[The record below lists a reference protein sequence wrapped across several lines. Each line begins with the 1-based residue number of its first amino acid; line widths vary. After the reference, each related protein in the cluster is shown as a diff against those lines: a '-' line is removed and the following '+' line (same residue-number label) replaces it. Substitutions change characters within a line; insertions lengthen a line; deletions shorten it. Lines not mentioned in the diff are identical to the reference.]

1 MKRSMIIRAAVMAAL
16 ASVVAPACSDDY
28 DDLFPSDEETP
39 DGEIENFVPAPGGL
53 RRVLSR
59 QYVSSVRVLLGEA
72 AAQAAAPPTDASL
85 HGFDSIAAAELSL
98 PPIAVAAY
106 ESSARAVADAAVADP
121 AALAA
126 VLPCTPA
133 GTADAACL
141 RQFVTSFGR
150 LAWRRPLEPAEID
163 RVTAIAQAAAQAY
176 TDFNAGVAYA
186 ITALLQSPN
195 FLYLVEVGA
204 PDPENPAV
212 RRLTPRELITRASF
226 FLLDRTPDAALL
238 DLADQGPLAP
248 DALRNL
254 ARQLVA
260 RPEARDAVARF
271 YEEILRIRGIEDVSK
286 SAELFPQWSPELAQA
301 MKEETLRLL
310 EDVIWTRD
318 ADVRE
323 LITADYTYVNQD
335 LAALYGVAPPP
346 GDDFVRV
353 TLPPDQMRSGLLSTS
368 AFLSRFAHP
377 NQTSPTRRGLF
388 VRTTL
393 LCEEVQPPPPGVS
406 TTLPGPTSNMTLK
419 EQLQQHMKDP
429 TCNGCHSFIDPI
441 GFALENY
448 DATGAFRTKDNGE
461 TIDPTAEGVVGL
473 GSFASARELGELLKD
488 DPRVSLC
495 VVKNLLRSSLGH
507 LETPGEEPAIE
518 AVHEAFGASGY
529 RMQDLLVELVA
540 SPAFQLVGE
549 PK

>member
-1 MKRSMIIRAAVMAAL
+1 MKRSQFIRAALLAAL
-16 ASVVAPACSDDY
+16 ASVVAPACSDDN
-28 DDLFPSDEETP
+28 DDLFPSDNEP
-39 DGEIENFVPAPGGL
+39 GELEDFTPAPGGL
-53 RRVLSR
+53 RRVLGR
-59 QYVSSVRVLLGEA
+59 QYVSSVRVLLGDT
-72 AAQAAAPPTDASL
+72 AAQAATPPTDASL

-98 PPIAVAAY
+98 PPTAVAAY
-106 ESSARAVADAAVADP
+106 EASARAVAEATVADP
-121 AALAA
+121 AALAG
-126 VLPCTPA
+126 VLPCSPA
-133 GTADAACL
+133 GPADAACL

-150 LAWRRPLEPAEID
+150 LAWRRPLDPAEID
-163 RVTAIAQAAAQAY
+163 RVSAIALAAAQAY

-186 ITALLQSPN
+186 ISALLQSPN
-195 FLYLVEVGA
+195 FLYLVEVGE

-226 FLLDRTPDAALL
+226 FLLGRTPDAALL
-238 DLADQGPLAP
+238 DIADQGPLEP
-248 DALRNL
+248 DAMRDI
-254 ARQLVA
+254 ARQLIA
-260 RPEARDAVARF
+260 LPEAREEVSRF
-271 YEEILRIRGIEDVSK
+271 YEEILRIRGIEDISK
-286 SAELFPQWSPELAQA
+286 ASELFPQWSPELAQA
-301 MKEETLRLL
+301 MKEETLHLL

-346 GDDFVRV
+346 GDGFVRV
-353 TLPPDQMRSGLLSTS
+353 TLPAEQMRSGILSTS

-388 VRTTL
+388 VRTAL

-406 TTLPGPTSNMTLK
+406 TTLPGPTSDMTLK
-419 EQLQQHMKDP
+419 QQLEQHMKDP

-448 DATGAFRTKDNGE
+448 DSVGAFRTVDNGHPV
-461 TIDPTAEGVVGL
+461 DSKAEGVIGL
-473 GSFASARELGELLKD
+473 GSFASAQDLGQLLKD

-495 VVKNLLRSSLGH
+495 MVKNLLRSSLGH

-529 RMQDLLVELVA
+529 RMKDLLVELVA